1 VTRRVAAV
9 ALGLALIIPAPSTA
23 PVVASAAPGGGPPQV
38 ATPSSVGPAPVAG
51 PPVAAAPPVVPP
63 QARTTLVSR
72 TGTGAF
78 PDNRSVT
85 PSISV
90 DGRYVAYSSLA
101 TDIRPQKAG
110 AAIPAIFV
118 FDTVARTTIR
128 LPNPPG
134 LRPGGTAMDPSISGK
149 GEVVAFTYVEPFDD
163 SGAYKGPWVV
173 AWTRATN
180 RTTIVSRTPQGA
192 PVAGA
197 TEPSVSANA
206 RFVAYTAR
214 NADIVPRGGNDANV
228 VRYDLR
234 SHRTVVV
241 SIGQRGSVS
250 PRDET
255 SPSISRDGDAV
266 AFVSDG
272 GDVLVPWNTGP
283 GTQVF
288 VRHILAGQTEQV
300 SLQDGRGPGDGAPD
314 QPAFAPS
321 ISADGTRV
329 AFESPA
335 DTLVAGGKNGVDDVF
350 VRDLT
355 TVRTTMVSVT
365 PDGRPAPKASGAP
378 SISADG
384 RMVAFESQSPDVI
397 GLGADVDAHL
407 AAVAIVQPSEVYER
421 DTTTEETV
429 LVSADR
435 NGRPGGAVSA
445 QPSVGGNGRFVAFAS
460 TSPNL
465 VRGDSGPIADV
476 FLRDMPPVPTLTPAA
491 HDFGTLPL
499 QTTSPPLA
507 ATLVNQGWGPLLVQP
522 ASFTGSGHSDYR
534 VVFDGCQGVTLH
546 RTEPC
551 TVSITFR
558 PTGSGSRPATLVV
571 PNANRIASSTSRL
584 SGAGQRKVVTPQGS
598 VTLDPPIG
606 PPGIVTT
613 VTGTGFAPGS
623 KVRLT
628 WSVGE
633 TPTLPIVQVDATGR
647 FRKQVLVFHND
658 LTGPRDLVATP
669 LGGGKPASATM
680 LVIRPSVVPPGFLI
694 IRRLIDLPLVLVIR
708 G

>member
-1 VTRRVAAV
+1 MTRRVAAV
-9 ALGLALIIPAPSTA
+9 ALGLALIIPAPSAA
-23 PVVASAAPGGGPPQV
+23 PVAADAAPGGARSPV

-51 PPVAAAPPVVPP
+51 PHVVAAPPVVPL
-63 QARTTLVSR
+63 QARTTLISR
-72 TGTGAF
+72 TGAGGF

-85 PSISV
+85 PSISA
-90 DGRYVAYSSLA
+90 DGRYVAYSSFA
-101 TDIRPQKAG
+101 TDIRPPKAG
-110 AAIPAIFV
+110 AASPAIFV
-118 FDTVARTTIR
+118 YDTVGRTTIR
-128 LPNPPG
+128 LPNPQG
-134 LRPGGTAMDPSISGK
+134 LRVGGSATQPSISRH
-149 GEVVAFTYVEPFDD
+149 GEVVAFTYQEPFDPAGG
-163 SGAYKGPWVV
+163 SRGPFV
-173 AWTRATN
+173 AAWDRSTN
-180 RTTIVSRTPQGA
+180 RTLVISRTPSNGIA
-192 PVAGA
+192 PNAS
-197 TEPSVSANA
+197 EPAVSANA

-214 NADIVPRGGNDANV
+214 SADLVPRGGNDANI
-228 VRYDLR
+228 VRYDLVR
-234 SHRTVVV
+234 HRTVVV
-241 SIGQRGSVS
+241 SLGPRGTVS
-250 PRDET
+250 PGQET
-255 SPSISRDGDAV
+255 SPSISADGDTV

-288 VRHILAGQTEQV
+288 VRHILADQTEQV
-300 SLQDGRGPGDGAPD
+300 SLRDGRGPGDGAPD

-335 DTLVAGGKNGVDDVF
+335 DTLVGGGKNGVDDVF

-355 TVRTTMVSVT
+355 TGRTTMVSVT
-365 PDGRPAPKASGAP
+365 PDGRPASKASGAP

-407 AAVAIVQPSEVYER
+407 AAVAIIQPSEVYER

-522 ASFTGSGHSDYR
+522 SSFTGTGHTDYR

-551 TVSITFR
+551 TVSVTFK
-558 PTGSGSRPATLVV
+558 PTVSGSRPATLVV

-584 SGAGQRKVVTPQGS
+584 AGAGQRKVVTRQGR

-613 VTGTGFAPGS
+613 VTGTGFVPDS
-623 KVRLT
+623 QVRLS

-633 TPTLPIVQVDATGR
+633 TPTLPIVQVDHNGG
-647 FRKQVLVFHND
+647 FRKQVIVFHND
-658 LTGPRDLVATP
+658 LTGPRDLVARP
-669 LGGGKPASATM
+669 LDGSSPATATM
-680 LVIRPSVVPPGFLI
+680 LVTRPSVEPPGFLI
-694 IRRLIDLPLVLVIR
+694 IRRLIDLPFVLLIR